1 MILLKDPLLRKNI
14 IKISV
19 PAMAE
24 MTLYMLIGVVDI
36 AIVGRLGASE
46 LAAVGLGA
54 EIFFALVLLFEAL
67 AIGASVLVAQAKG
80 ANDIER
86 VVAIGT
92 NTIFLALLLGTIPL
106 IIGLIG
112 VDLLLSIFTLEP
124 LVYLEAKKYLL
135 ITFKFAP
142 IAVFVYMINTF
153 FRGLGRTDIPM
164 YVALAINVVNIVGD
178 YVLVYGKFGFP
189 MLGVRG
195 AAWATSFA
203 HVVGLL
209 LLIIILLHHTYKL
222 NLKKYIRLSYALIR
236 DILKIGFPSFTEH
249 FFWIFSNFA
258 SIFLIVYIGTVAY
271 ASHQL
276 ALTVESISYMPGF
289 GMAIAAT
296 ALIGHAFGAQDKVAL
311 QKAARGTLEA
321 ALIMMG
327 IFGVLFLAF
336 PIFIA
341 KLFTTDPQ
349 VIKVAGTLIRIA
361 GLEQLTIASSMV
373 LGGILKGI
381 GDTKSP
387 MLISTIFTWAFRLP
401 LMYLSII
408 LMSLPVTY
416 VWIIFVLDWLFRT
429 ITFVIIYRKKIAA
442 LQLLK

>member
-1 MILLKDPLLRKNI
+1 MIIVKDPLLRKNI
-14 IKISV
+14 IKISA

-80 ANDIER
+80 ANNIER
-86 VVAIGT
+86 VVAIGA
-92 NTIFLALLLGTIPL
+92 NTTLLALLLGTIPL

-112 VDLLLSIFTLEP
+112 VDAILGIFTLEP
-124 LVYLEAKKYLL
+124 LVYQEAKKYLV

-142 IAVFVYMINTF
+142 VAVFVYMINAY

-164 YVALAINVVNIVGD
+164 YVALVINIVNIVGD

-189 MLGVRG
+189 MLGVKG
-195 AAWATSFA
+195 AAWATSLA
-203 HVVGLL
+203 HIVGLF
-209 LLIIILLHHTYKL
+209 LLIIILLRFTYKL
-222 NLKKYIRLSYALIR
+222 DLLTHIRVSYVLIK

-249 FFWIFSNFA
+249 FFWIISNFA

-271 ASHQL
+271 ASHQV

-296 ALIGHAFGAQDKVAL
+296 ALVGHAFGAKDKTTL
-311 QKAARGTLEA
+311 QKSARGTIEA

-336 PIFIA
+336 PFFIA

-349 VIKVAGTLIRIA
+349 VIKVAGMLIRIA
-361 GLEQLTIASSMV
+361 SFEQLTIASSMV

-387 MLISTIFTWAFRLP
+387 MLISTIFTWGFRLP
-401 LMYLSII
+401 LMYLFII

-416 VWIIFVLDWLFRT
+416 VWVIFVCDWLLRT
-429 ITFVIIYRKKIAA
+429 ITFTIVYKRKVAPLELTK
-442 LQLLK
+442 